1 MKEIIK
7 NIYPYNSSNEKIIP
21 FVKNE
26 VLNDLIYKFN
36 SLSASNRKI
45 LLRVLNTLYKS
56 DEVKMMEGVAK

>member
-1 MKEIIK
+1 MKTITK
-7 NIYPYNSSNEKIIP
+7 NIYHYNSSEEKIIP

-36 SLSASNRKI
+36 SLSTSNRKI

-56 DEVKMMEGVAK
+56 DEIKMMEGVAK